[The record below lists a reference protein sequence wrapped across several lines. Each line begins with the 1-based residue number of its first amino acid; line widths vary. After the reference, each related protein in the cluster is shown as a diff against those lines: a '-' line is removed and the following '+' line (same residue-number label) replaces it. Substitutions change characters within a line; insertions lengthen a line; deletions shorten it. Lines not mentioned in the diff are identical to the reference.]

1 MATLVCTVELSKQ
14 TGISVK
20 VENADAGITQT
31 ITMDGTTLIMK
42 VVGKDNTSSFT
53 QDADSIAIQ
62 CKDFSIVAG
71 NTITCTSKQ
80 ATKHHS
86 DDTLTLESTKDLTL
100 TSSAKL
106 VQSASSDLTLAGAN
120 VTATAQSAASLKGLT
135 ASVTAD
141 QALALKGTQ
150 VNVSGAQVAIKADA
164 QLGAESSGVAT
175 LGGSLTTIK
184 GSLINAG

>member
-1 MATLVCTVELSKQ
+1 MAKLVCTVEMSKQ

-20 VENADAGITQT
+20 VENAAAGITQT
-31 ITMDGTTLIMK
+31 ITMDGTTLTMT
-42 VVGKDNTSSFT
+42 VAGAYNTSSFT
-53 QDADSIAIQ
+53 QDAERIAIQ
-62 CKDFSIVAG
+62 CKDFSVVAS

-80 ATKHHS
+80 ATRHHS
-86 DDTLTLESTKDLTL
+86 DATLTLESTKDLTL

-106 VQSASSDLTLAGAN
+106 VQSASSDLTLDAAN

-135 ASVTAD
+135 AKVTAD
-141 QALALKGTQ
+141 QALTLKGTQ
-150 VNVSGAQVAIKADA
+150 VNMAGAQVAIKADA
-164 QLGAESSGVAT
+164 QLGAESSGIAT